1 MALELLNATQICSW
15 APPLPQR
22 AFEIISIGVTSDN
35 MLFAGFNTNGKRYNY
50 VIVNTQQWATAE
62 GQHTP
67 PMSPGEQFQ
76 IWQAN
81 PSGWSGWASPP
92 AFGTGNAIP
101 SNSGAV
107 SAWSYAPELYNAYG
121 LTQNREQIGS
131 SSGSTAPAVIADG
144 TLQTVVGVQQQA
156 TNSWFVYF
164 APGTNA
170 TVPSISSIGIITVP
184 KPMHPK
190 WLGSIGHVGSINYT
204 YAMPGGPDQLTCNLL
219 VEPNY
224 RTDAT
229 NPGRILTAHRGGS
242 CVWEGVLTEPQATAN
257 GWTLTA
263 NGVGTFG
270 TNFAAWYEN
279 TVGSAKTISGW
290 NPDAPIDFA
299 IARGLRWSNYGI
311 GSPAGIYLGPVQDP
325 GSLTVTDF
333 LNLLCTGGALTW
345 EVVQPAGASSMPP
358 APWTIRIYP
367 IPTDVGGNPLATSA
381 PQKGVASANG
391 TYTYS
396 GAWAAGK
403 WKRVD
408 TLPTSPRVKPDLY
421 LINTSPVNRTI
432 NADYNTVVVY
442 YEKTAD
448 STATS
453 TATATAATFATTFAT
468 IAGSVSAHGRLE
480 YFLDVSNAGAM
491 TGGAAAA
498 IGLNV
503 LNKYI
508 RANFA
513 GSFAVQPGQLV
524 NIGGVPVDLG
534 CNWNGSM
541 VTVQVVNEAFG
552 GEVGQAPITFMIGEY
567 EFDDETQ
574 TATVTP
580 YQSARTD
587 ISSVVAQLYPGKFA

>member
-22 AFEIISIGVTSDN
+22 AFQIISVGVTSDN
-35 MLFAGFNTNGKRYNY
+35 MLFAGYQTDGKRYNY
-50 VIVNTQQWATAE
+50 VVINTSQWATAE
-62 GQHTP
+62 GQHIP
-67 PMSPGEQFQ
+67 PMTPGEQFQ
-76 IWQAN
+76 IWQPSAGGWTN
-81 PSGWSGWASPP
+81 PPSFGSGTTAPW
-92 AFGTGNAIP
+92 T
-101 SNSGAV
+101 
-107 SAWSYAPELYNAYG
+107 YAPELYNAYT
-121 LTQNREQIGS
+121 LTENREAGGGS
-131 SSGSTAPAVIADG
+131 AVYKIADA

-156 TNSWFVYF
+156 NNSWFVYF
-164 APGTNA
+164 APGTNSTIPA
-170 TVPSISSIGIITVP
+170 ITSSIGIITVP

-190 WLGSIGHVGSINYT
+190 WLGSIGHVSTINYS
-204 YAMPGGPDQLTCNLL
+204 YALPGGPDQLTCSLL

-229 NPGRILTAHRGGS
+229 NPGRIFTAHRGGS
-242 CVWEGVLTEPQATAN
+242 CIWEGVLTEPQAAPN

-263 NGVGTFG
+263 NGVGTLG
-270 TNFAAWYEN
+270 TNFGAWWQAGAGP
-279 TVGSAKTISGW
+279 VKSSSGW
-290 NPDAPIDFA
+290 TSDAPIDFA
-299 IARGLRWSNYGI
+299 ISRGLRWTNYGI

-325 GSLTVTDF
+325 GSLTITDF

-345 EVVQPAGASSMPP
+345 ELVQPSGASSMPP
-358 APWTIRIYP
+358 APWTIRVYP
-367 IPTDVGGNPLATSA
+367 MPTDVSGNPLVTGVA
-381 PQKGVASANG
+381 QKGVASANS
-391 TYTYS
+391 TYVYT

-421 LINTSPVNRTI
+421 LVNTNPVSRTI
-432 NADYNTVVVY
+432 NADYNTVIVY

-468 IAGSVSAHGRLE
+468 IPGSVAIHGRLE

-491 TGGAAAA
+491 TGAAAAA
-498 IGLNV
+498 IGQNV

-513 GSFAVQPGQLV
+513 GSFNVQPGQLL
-524 NIGGVPVDLG
+524 NLGGVPVDIG

-541 VTVQVVNEAFG
+541 VTVQVVNEAYG
-552 GEVGQAPITFMIGEY
+552 GEVGQAPITFLIGEY
-567 EFDDETQ
+567 EFDDDTQ
-574 TATVTP
+574 TAVITP
-580 YQSARTD
+580 YQNARTD